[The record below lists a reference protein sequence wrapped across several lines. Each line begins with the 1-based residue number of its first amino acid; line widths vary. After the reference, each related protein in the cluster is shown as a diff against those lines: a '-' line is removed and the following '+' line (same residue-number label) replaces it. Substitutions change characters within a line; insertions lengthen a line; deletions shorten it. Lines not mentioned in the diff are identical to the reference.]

1 MDFANK
7 ILSLREEHHLTQEQL
22 AERLCVTRQAV
33 SKWER
38 GLSYPSLDI
47 LRLIAKKFSISMNEL
62 LDLHQKE
69 KSEEYKPIGYKNFGF
84 SILYTFLF
92 ICVLLVIIFFNLALQ
107 ESPASLW
114 EQVFYN
120 VLLIFIDLCVFY
132 LLVNSLI
139 PFSKVVIEYNDYGI
153 RIKGKGKGVELPY
166 SSLSLIEIRTHG
178 NWNSGTLK
186 IHTYQ
191 KTYIIYALKDLNQVK
206 TGLDEIISL
215 QKAKNNL

>member
-1 MDFANK
+1 M
-7 ILSLREEHHLTQEQL
+7 LHLLYRNNFHQ
-22 AERLCVTRQAV
+22 
-33 SKWER
+33 
-38 GLSYPSLDI
+38 Y
-47 LRLIAKKFSISMNEL
+47 
-62 LDLHQKE
+62 LHQKE

-84 SILYTFLF
+84 SFLYAFLF
-92 ICVLLVIIFFNLALQ
+92 ICVLLVIIFYNLALQ
-107 ESPASLW
+107 GSPASLW

-215 QKAKNNL
+215 QKAENIL